1 MDLVYAQQGRQ
12 ILDLIVGFTISPLLW
27 KNISRTK
34 IGLSAG
40 RCQTPALR
48 IIYEN
53 QKEID
58 NSYNHLYYFRTKRHL
73 F

>member
-1 MDLVYAQQGRQ
+1 MFQ
-12 ILDLIVGFTISPLLW
+12 W

-58 NSYNHLYYFRTKRHL
+58 NLELELRLQQSP
-73 F
+73 